1 MASQLVLEALESLHQ
16 ELDKMQ
22 PAIRQVELA
31 EQVMAE
37 ARKIPEHYLKLVSRI
52 EEQEAQ
58 FKQKLAAEL
67 DEHADLVRKEVG
79 TLVTEAGNTINN
91 LTKHEEHFGVIQKRM
106 EPLVNQLSSLQ
117 LEPRL
122 DKLQST
128 ADNKF
133 DQLAGSAEILQKGV
147 KGIQDRLNASEVTI
161 GNRLTEEGKTRRD
174 QLESNANA
182 IKLEV
187 RQLIDKLKA
196 LETALSDQLYDHQ
209 KKQAEQAN
217 AIREEVSGQGEKVQ
231 DGFERMLGQFEQVR
245 VQLDVLHQQQQI
257 QKSFTYITWALIAI
271 ATAAII
277 LFVKFN

>member
-31 EQVMAE
+31 EQVMGE

-52 EEQEAQ
+52 QEQEAQ

-67 DEHADLVRKEVG
+67 DGHVNLIRKQVG
-79 TLVTEAGNTINN
+79 TLVTEAGTTITN
-91 LTKHEEHFGVIQKRM
+91 LTTHEEHFGAMQKRM

-122 DKLQST
+122 DKLQNT
-128 ADNKF
+128 ANNKF
-133 DQLAGSAEILQKGV
+133 DQLTGSADLLQTGV
-147 KGIQDRLNASEVTI
+147 NGIQDRLNSTEVTI

-187 RQLIDKLKA
+187 RQLTDKLKA
-196 LETALSDQLYDHQ
+196 LETALSDQLHDHD

-217 AIREEVSGQGEKVQ
+217 AIRKEVIGQGEKVQ
-231 DGFERMLGQFEQVR
+231 DGFNQMLEQFEQVR
-245 VQLDVLHQQQQI
+245 GQLDVLHQQHQA
-257 QKSFTYITWALIAI
+257 QKSFTYITWTLIAI
-271 ATAAII
+271 ATSAII